1 MKSSLLVITLI
12 ALAVGI
18 LGGSLIVLLIQIRR
32 RRQNV
37 DSLISA
43 QNLMGL
49 IGTVEIPFDRYSRG
63 KVRVMV
69 KGSIVELSAIT
80 DEERAFAPGDRIFVT
95 DVKGNRALVVSATT
109 LED

>member
-1 MKSSLLVITLI
+1 MKSFLLVITLI
-12 ALAVGI
+12 ALAVGL

-37 DSLISA
+37 DSLISTPH
-43 QNLMGL
+43 LIGL

-69 KGSIVELSAIT
+69 KGSIVEISAVT
-80 DEERAFAPGDRIFVT
+80 DEERTFSPGDRVFVT
-95 DVKGNRALVVSATT
+95 DVKGNRALVVSATI

>member
-1 MKSSLLVITLI
+1 MKSPLLVIALI
-12 ALAVGI
+12 ALAVGV
-18 LGGSLIVLLIQIRR
+18 LGGSLFVLFIQIRR
-32 RRQNV
+32 RRQIV

-43 QNLMGL
+43 HNFMGL

-80 DEERAFAPGDRIFVT
+80 DEDRAFSPGDRIFVT

-109 LED
+109 LEE